1 MSEYLGWRE
10 RKPPMEF
17 DTSRF
22 DRYEIKGGPMCQNY
36 DAYVRNIFRSNN
48 SKPERT
54 IHAPSGFTS
63 SLENSNGNGGK
74 NSSYAPITLSN
85 STSPFG
91 SADFGGLDATM
102 PQRVSASTLLKLEQN
117 FGKDA
122 LDDSNDN
129 MLVNQSP
136 LERMYDELG
145 SSGIEQKAYQQYQ
158 VYAPKSSSEY
168 FSVMHSLPNPQTAPG
183 NYRGSFRSYKDKAED
198 EGWKKND
205 RQFLVDYKDFTSS
218 PLSPYMYQEHPYM
231 RRQDSRIVGS
241 NFVQV
246 TTRPRDRFL
255 EKIDKTL
262 AEVRAMPRY

>member
-10 RKPPMEF
+10 RKPPPEY

-22 DRYEIKGGPMCQNY
+22 DRNIIPGGPMTQNY
-36 DAYVRNIFRSNN
+36 EAYVRNIFRPNN
-48 SKPERT
+48 KPSTET

-63 SLENSNGNGGK
+63 SLDGSG
-74 NSSYAPITLSN
+74 SSSSHAPITLTN
-85 STSPFG
+85 DTSAFG
-91 SADFGGLDATM
+91 SADFGGLDMKM
-102 PQRVSASTLLKLEQN
+102 PQKISATTMLKLEQHL
-117 FGKDA
+117 GKDA
-122 LDDSNDN
+122 LDDSND
-129 MLVNQSP
+129 MALLDKSP

-145 SSGIEQKAYQQYQ
+145 LSGIEQKTYQQYQ

-168 FSVMHSLPNPQTAPG
+168 FSVMHSSPNPQTAPT
-183 NYRGSFRSYKDKAED
+183 NYRGSFRSYKDKVED
-198 EGWKKND
+198 AGWRKDD

-218 PLSPYMYQEHPYM
+218 PLSPYMYHEHPYV

-255 EKIDKTL
+255 DKIDKTL